1 MSFYIPIMAKTLPFR
16 AQQCASFLRALSTGA
31 SVTAAAKAAGILWN
45 TLYRWRRD
53 DAAFRATW
61 DDAARAG
68 EDAKAAK
75 LDEALMRRAVEGT
88 DEPVFHAGEE
98 VGTRKRYSDPLLM
111 FGIRELRERRKA
123 SRPFITQ
130 TPKVTVVIA
139 PYEDEDLAKGD
150 GE

>member
-1 MSFYIPIMAKTLPFR
+1 MAKTTPFR

-31 SVTAAAKAAGILWN
+31 SVSEAAKAGRILWN

-53 DAAFRATW
+53 DSRFRAAW

-75 LDEALMRRAVEGT
+75 LDEALMRRAVDGI

-111 FGIRELRERRKA
+111 FGIRELRQRRA
-123 SRPFITQ
+123 ARRPFIAH
-130 TPKVTVVIA
+130 TPLVTVVIE
-139 PYEDEDLAKGD
+139 PLEEDDEPVSAKTL
-150 GE
+150 ENKNE